1 LLALVGVQAPAPQI
15 ARAFREGDQL
25 AAGELLLLRV
35 RLSAPAHVYLLV
47 QRTGR
52 DAELLWPTGAAVRKA
67 AGEFEVA
74 DAGRALA
81 IDPRELGDG
90 ARVLLVASPDPLD
103 PERLRVRLQ
112 LSTRA
117 QFADAFPGCGVDLL
131 TVRSQAR

>member
-1 LLALVGVQAPAPQI
+1 
-15 ARAFREGDQL
+15 
-25 AAGELLLLRV
+25 V
-35 RLSAPAHVYLLV
+35 R
-47 QRTGR
+47 R
-52 DAELLWPTGAAVRKA
+52 A

-74 DAGRALA
+74 DGGRALA